1 MSPKQGNK
9 DPFCLVKQDSGQNKA
24 LVPGQKVTGQN
35 TMDSGSDD
43 EDELLLL
50 DVLLESDSDEEPENE
65 PKRKVPRIRRQRP
78 NYWESSWGKLYRSGD
93 LEDPTSRACK
103 KFRRRWVLPEFSTL
117 QELIRLAHDEMGYSQ
132 RETHNGRRVPP
143 LPLKVLGYLRVVGR
157 GHSFDDVEE
166 NTGIS
171 ETAFRVFFH
180 DFSERGARFLYPMFV
195 SMPSSAAEIRK
206 VEEHYARVGMPGCC
220 GSTDVVHVW
229 WDACPAML
237 RSAHKGK
244 ESYPTRAFSVLP
256 VLICVRGVLIFVC
269 S

>member
-1 MSPKQGNK
+1 
-9 DPFCLVKQDSGQNKA
+9 
-24 LVPGQKVTGQN
+24 
-35 TMDSGSDD
+35 
-43 EDELLLL
+43 
-50 DVLLESDSDEEPENE
+50 
-65 PKRKVPRIRRQRP
+65 
-78 NYWESSWGKLYRSGD
+78 
-93 LEDPTSRACK
+93 
-103 KFRRRWVLPEFSTL
+103 L

-256 VLICVRGVLIFVC
+256 VLICVRGVPYSYLCVRRLQLRTTYPYSTRLFPLLVHKTTRQPVDLTITYRLSRITKSLESTYTNCMGRMVRLTVRRVRG
-269 S
+269 SNVTVGITIG